1 MSPISKVM
9 RGPSSERLKRK
20 KQKEKA
26 PPPKLDHIDPHTV
39 GRFDAKQWEKL
50 SHPWS
55 WMLGARQMLL
65 EGAYKTVDPEEISHM
80 PHVVCS
86 CDAQRLLEELAGAP
100 TGDSVGEV
108 SDEALPIYNT
118 KNKVRL
124 PLLRKMTPSDVNH
137 EICGL
142 FLTPKKD
149 DTYRLVF
156 DARRANLR
164 LKRLTGF
171 RLFSLDELLRS
182 ISSLMK
188 KGPTY
193 AWTCDFRHYFYQLRL
208 HMTPQSWFTIVDGR
222 GRKYFPNVW
231 PMGFHSSPP
240 TAQCISWT
248 VVLARMANDGLLGV
262 SASTEIMLP
271 GHPEGEAMSETEPQ
285 HTLTFAGVEFSERGW
300 RSSSGDRP
308 IPEWRGTR
316 RQALQTAGTLLWDIR
331 VRQGNLR
338 DHPQLRLLY
347 REIGTH
353 VNGTGRDGLD
363 VGHRR
368 HSLQYCMGCPTA
380 PGAPPEAGEQGS
392 DPC

>member
-1 MSPISKVM
+1 M
-9 RGPSSERLKRK
+9 
-20 KQKEKA
+20 
-26 PPPKLDHIDPHTV
+26 
-39 GRFDAKQWEKL
+39 
-50 SHPWS
+50 
-55 WMLGARQMLL
+55 
-65 EGAYKTVDPEEISHM
+65 
-80 PHVVCS
+80 
-86 CDAQRLLEELAGAP
+86 
-100 TGDSVGEV
+100 
-108 SDEALPIYNT
+108 
-118 KNKVRL
+118 
-124 PLLRKMTPSDVNH
+124 
-137 EICGL
+137 
-142 FLTPKKD
+142 
-149 DTYRLVF
+149 
-156 DARRANLR
+156 
-164 LKRLTGF
+164 
-171 RLFSLDELLRS
+171 
-182 ISSLMK
+182 
-188 KGPTY
+188 
-193 AWTCDFRHYFYQLRL
+193 
-208 HMTPQSWFTIVDGR
+208 PQSALCALE
-222 GRKYFPNVW
+222 
-231 PMGFHSSPP
+231 S
-240 TAQCISWT
+240 
-248 VVLARMANDGLLGV
+248 ARMANDGLLGV
-262 SASTEIMLP
+262 AASTEIMPTFLPITLGGVVRGYIFVLLDNILVITDDETLTRKWQERITRNVNLFNLEIKVGNETGFVTLP